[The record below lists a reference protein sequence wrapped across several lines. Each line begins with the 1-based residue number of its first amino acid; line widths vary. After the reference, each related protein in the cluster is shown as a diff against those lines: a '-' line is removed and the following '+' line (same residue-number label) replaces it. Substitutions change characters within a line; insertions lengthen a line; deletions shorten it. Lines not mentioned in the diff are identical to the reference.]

1 MALKEVAR
9 RRAPAA
15 VPVVAAAIAA
25 AGAVY
30 AGGSADATA
39 LPGLRVA
46 GPVTAWGLPIAR
58 VLADVSAAATLGLLL
73 AAVCLAPVD
82 RERTGRERRSSLS
95 AAGFHATRLASL
107 AAAGWLVAVAAL
119 AVFTVSDLLAAPAA
133 DVVRGRAAVSF
144 LLDLVQGRAMLVSA
158 AAAAVIAV
166 VARFAFAVRTVVP
179 LAAVAVV
186 GLAAPA
192 FAGHAASSGN
202 HQLAVSSLVLHSVAA
217 AAWLGGLTALLLLRL
232 RGAADRHR
240 AVRRFSVLA
249 TWCLPIVVAAGSM
262 NALTRLQHPAEL
274 WSSPYG
280 RLIAIKIGAVAVVVC
295 LAAWH
300 RRVSIPALAGGRPGA
315 FRRIAVVEVAVLA
328 AAFGLAVA
336 LSRTPPPTAGSGEE
350 TLAQSLLGFP
360 MPGPVSVGRL
370 LTQWLVEP
378 LALTVALAA
387 VGAYAAGW
395 WRLRRRGVAWPA
407 HRLVVWTAGWVVVV
421 LATSSGLARYA
432 PVLFSAH
439 MAVHMALS
447 MLAPILLVLGAPVS
461 LALRALRPSRE
472 TTWPGP
478 REWLTA
484 ALHSRPAALLGQPLV
499 ALAVYVGSLY
509 GLYFTGLFELA
520 LRSHAAHLAMQAHFL
535 AAGYLFFHTLIGVDP
550 GRRPAPFPLRM
561 VLLFAAM
568 ALHAIFGLAV
578 QQSTTVL
585 AADWYTALARPWGPS
600 PLQDQRLGGGIAWS
614 FGELPSAAVALVLLT
629 QWWRSDQREA
639 RRVDRAID
647 RADAAGEDH
656 ALAAYNRQLA
666 DWAAEARRTDDATD
680 KGATRR

>member
-1 MALKEVAR
+1 MPV
-9 RRAPAA
+9 A
-15 VPVVAAAIAA
+15 VPVAAGIIAA

-30 AGGSADATA
+30 AGGGTDATA

-73 AAVCLAPVD
+73 AAACLAPVG
-82 RERTGRERRSSLS
+82 RERTERGRRMSLS
-95 AAGFHATRLASL
+95 PAGFHATRLASL

-133 DVVRGRAAVSF
+133 DVLRGRATVSF

-166 VARFAFAVRTVVP
+166 VARSALEVRTVVP
-179 LAAVAVV
+179 LAAVAVA

-192 FAGHAASSGN
+192 FAGHAASSGS

-217 AAWLGGLTALLLLRL
+217 AAWLGGLTALLLLRH
-232 RGAADRHR
+232 RGTADRHR

-249 TWCLPIVVAAGSM
+249 TWCLPLVVAAGTL
-262 NALTRLQHPAEL
+262 NATTRLQHPAEL
-274 WSSPYG
+274 WSSTYG
-280 RLIAIKIGAVAVVVC
+280 RLIAIKVAAVVVVVC

-300 RRVSIPALAGGRPGA
+300 RRVSVPALADGRPGT

-336 LSRTPPPTAGSGEE
+336 LSRTPPPTGDSGEE
-350 TLAQSLLGFP
+350 TLAQTLLGFP
-360 MPGPVSVGRL
+360 MPGPLSVGGL

-378 LALTVALAA
+378 LAVTVAVVA
-387 VGAYAAGW
+387 VGGYLAGW
-395 WRLRRRGVAWPA
+395 WRLRRRGVAWPV
-407 HRLVVWTAGWVVVV
+407 HRLVVWTAGWAVVVV
-421 LATSSGLARYA
+421 VTSSGLARYA

-439 MAVHMALS
+439 MVVHMALS
-447 MLAPILLVLGAPVS
+447 MLAPILLVLGAPVT
-461 LALRALRPSRE
+461 LALRALRPSRSSD
-472 TTWPGP
+472 WPGP

-484 ALHSRPAALLGQPLV
+484 GLHSRPAVLLSHPLV

-535 AAGYLFFHTLIGVDP
+535 IAGYLFFQVLIGVDP
-550 GRRPAPFPLRM
+550 GRRPAPYPLRM
-561 VLLFAAM
+561 LLLFAAM

-585 AADWYTALARPWGPS
+585 AADWYTALARPWGDS

-614 FGELPSAAVALVLLT
+614 FGELPTALVAIILLT
-629 QWWRSDQREA
+629 QWWRTDQREA

-647 RADAAGEDH
+647 RAEAAGEDH

-666 DWAAEARRTDDATD
+666 AWAGEARRTTEDATD
-680 KGATRR
+680 EGASRR